1 MQGQQGLDEWVLQ
14 PGVKESFNGFMRQ
27 MQQFSQ
33 TQDPSIRQSLLQYFG
48 NTYYFEYFFLKNITY
63 Y

>member
-1 MQGQQGLDEWVLQ
+1 MEGQQGLDEWVLE
-14 PGVKESFNGFMRQ
+14 PGVKESLNGFMRQ
-27 MQQFSQ
+27 LQQFSK
-33 TQDPSIRQSLLQYFG
+33 TQNPNIRQSLYQYFG

>member
-1 MQGQQGLDEWVLQ
+1 MLQ